1 MNLKKEVEMIMF
13 DCLDEKEEELV
24 EESFRKVSVSG
35 MHCVEL
41 SYGRS
46 DGP

>member
-1 MNLKKEVEMIMF
+1 MIMF

-35 MHCVEL
+35 MHSVEL

-46 DGP
+46 DDP